1 MKSAFDFDR
10 SHAAFI
16 SLRRPPCQ
24 AAQLGLRQLI
34 RALHG
39 YRQAHFIVDAAPRA
53 RSRTRIV
60 MAEQYE
66 Q

>member
-24 AAQLGLRQLI
+24 AAQLGLRQLL

-39 YRQAHFIVDAAPRA
+39 YHQAHFIVEAATQSSIQNKNRDG
-53 RSRTRIV
+53 
-60 MAEQYE
+60 
-66 Q
+66 

>member
-24 AAQLGLRQLI
+24 AAQLGLRQFL
-34 RALHG
+34 RALHATKDISLPKP
-39 YRQAHFIVDAAPRA
+39 QA
-53 RSRTRIV
+53 RTRLNKNRNS
-60 MAEQYE
+60 
-66 Q
+66 